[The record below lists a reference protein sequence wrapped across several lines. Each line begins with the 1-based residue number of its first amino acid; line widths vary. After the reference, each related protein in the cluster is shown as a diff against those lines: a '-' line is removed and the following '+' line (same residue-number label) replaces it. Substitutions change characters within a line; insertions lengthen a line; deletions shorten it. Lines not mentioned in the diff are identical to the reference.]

1 MCNII
6 VSIMKRGFLIA
17 FTGIDGSGK
26 TTQGKL
32 LEEVLK
38 HKGEEISYVWSRW
51 DSFLLRPLIKRWKN
65 CLKSNTFGHNFNNKI
80 KKSKQKI
87 LNNPIFCY
95 AWLALFFLEYSFQIF
110 IKVRILLAK
119 KMFIISDRT
128 FYDSIIDQAIN
139 LGKWQDFLLD
149 TLDSFWIRILFP
161 KPDMVI
167 YIDCPENIA
176 FSRKTDLPS
185 IEYLIERRALY
196 LKLADKYAWFK
207 VDGTLSINEI
217 YSQIRNKVYSK
228 FGI

>member
-1 MCNII
+1 MN
-6 VSIMKRGFLIA
+6 RGFLIA

-26 TTQGKL
+26 TTQAKL
-32 LEEVLK
+32 LEEILRE
-38 HKGEEISYVWSRW
+38 KGGKISYVWSRW
-51 DSFLLRPLIKRWKN
+51 DSFLLRPLIKIWKN
-65 CLKSNTFGHNFNNKI
+65 RIKDNTYNPNFYNNNL
-80 KKSKQKI
+80 KKSKQKL
-87 LNNPIFCY
+87 LNNPIFGRF
-95 AWLALFFLEYSFQIF
+95 WLALFFLEYSFQIF
-110 IKVRILLAK
+110 IKVRIELAK
-119 KMFIISDRT
+119 RDFIISDRT

-149 TLDSFWIRILFP
+149 TLDSFWIMILFP

-176 FSRKTDLPS
+176 FSRKTDSPN